1 MFDVQ
6 SSEMATIVYNVPN
19 NGAGLRG
26 TLFEGLTFWLSQRV
40 PQRSRFVAEIEVCE
54 SLLNNLTVAR

>member
-1 MFDVQ
+1 MFDAQ
-6 SSEMATIVYNVPN
+6 SPDMATIVYNVPT
-19 NGAGLRG
+19 NGTGLRG

-54 SLLNNLTVAR
+54 SRLNTLTVAR